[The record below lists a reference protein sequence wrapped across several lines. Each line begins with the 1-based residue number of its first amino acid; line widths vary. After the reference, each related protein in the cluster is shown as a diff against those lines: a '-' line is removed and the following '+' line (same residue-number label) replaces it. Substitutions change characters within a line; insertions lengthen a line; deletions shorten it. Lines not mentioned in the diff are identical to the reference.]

1 MQYKNSQLNMPKS
14 GNKEEDLVVIQEEER
29 KTKNRNIRDLRRN
42 AIDRPYESIHIILIF
57 LVKISE
63 TKIVQEEK

>member
-42 AIDRPYESIHIILIF
+42 AIDRPYESIHIFLIF
-57 LVKISE
+57 
-63 TKIVQEEK
+63 